1 MTMGEPLKILLI
13 EDSEDDALL
22 LLRELRQ
29 GNFNPTWERVQTAVS
44 LQEKLMAQKWDAIVS
59 DYHLPGFDAP
69 AALKIVQQSGLDIP
83 FIVIS
88 GTVGEH
94 LAVKMMKA
102 GAHDY
107 LMKGHLIRL
116 PEVVRREMRDAQI
129 RAERKQAEVCIRQQ
143 LTAIEA
149 SIDGIAILQGDTYLY
164 VNQAHLKLFGYERP
178 EELIGETWKVLYS
191 PAEIKRL
198 ETEVAAVIKRNRAW
212 LGEAI
217 ATRKDGTTFIQGASL
232 TLTEEDLMISVSRD
246 ISDLKQVQE
255 QIIHNALHDAL
266 TGLPNRI
273 LFLERLEL
281 AINQALRDESYRYA
295 VLFLDLDRFKVIND
309 SLGHG
314 VGDQLLL
321 EIAKRLKTHIRKID
335 LVSRLGGDEFV
346 ILLEKIQGV
355 ETVTQITERILES
368 CQTPLTIDGHKI
380 FTSISIGI
388 VMGNRDYHRASDLL
402 RDADIAMY
410 RAKKKEHNS
419 FKFFNAM
426 MHTQML
432 DRLTLETDLHKALE
446 QEEFILYYQP
456 VFNLLD
462 DALVGFEALVRW
474 QHPTHG
480 LISPDTFIPVAEET
494 RLITRL
500 DRWVFKQACQQMAS
514 WQKNFAN
521 CCELTVSINL
531 SAQDLRAHN
540 LIDTIDAVLVHT
552 GLKGGSII
560 VEITESMLIE
570 DIEKTVDILAQMESR
585 NIQISIDDF
594 GTGYSSLN
602 YLHRL
607 PVNNL
612 KIDRSFV
619 TQLQTEGRNCQVVN
633 TIIALSNQ
641 LELTSIAEG
650 IEKPQQ
656 LKKLKQLGCRFG
668 QGYLFS
674 KPLSPADIEAK
685 FLSW

>member
-1 MTMGEPLKILLI
+1 MGEPLKILLV

-29 GNFNPTWERVQTAVS
+29 GNFTPSWERVQTATT
-44 LQEKLMAQKWDAIVS
+44 LQEQLTYKNWDIIVS
-59 DYHLPGFDAP
+59 DYRMPGFDAP

-94 LAVKMMKA
+94 LAVEMMKA

-107 LMKGHLIRL
+107 LMKSSLIRL
-116 PEVVRREMRDAQI
+116 PEAVRREMRDAHI
-129 RAERKQAEVCIRQQ
+129 RAERQRAEVLLKQQ
-143 LTAIEA
+143 LAAMEA
-149 SIDGIAILQGDTYLY
+149 AIDGIAIVQDGVYLY
-164 VNQAHLKLFGYERP
+164 VNQAHLRLFGYDCAQELTGQNWKILYPSTEMERV
-178 EELIGETWKVLYS
+178 ENEIC
-191 PAEIKRL
+191 PALKRSG
-198 ETEVAAVIKRNRAW
+198 AW
-212 LGEAI
+212 QGDAI
-217 ATRKDGTTFIQGASL
+217 ATRKDGSTFIQGLSL
-232 TLTEEDLMISVSRD
+232 TLAEDGLLISVSRD
-246 ISDLKQVQE
+246 ISDLKQAQE

-266 TGLPNRI
+266 TGLPNRV

-281 AINQALRDESYRYA
+281 AINQALRDKAYHYA

-314 VGDQLLL
+314 IGDQLLL
-321 EIAKRLKTHIRKID
+321 EIAERLQAHIRKID

-346 ILLEKIQGV
+346 ILLEKIDGV
-355 ETVTQITERILES
+355 EIVTQITERILES
-368 CQTPLTIDGHKI
+368 CKTPLTIEGHKI

-388 VMGNRDYHRASDLL
+388 VIGNRDYHHASDLL
-402 RDADIAMY
+402 RDADLAMY
-410 RAKKKEHNS
+410 RAKEKEQNS
-419 FKFFNAM
+419 YKFFNAM

-432 DRLTLETDLHKALE
+432 DRLTLETDFHKALE
-446 QEEFILYYQP
+446 QEEFILHYQP
-456 VFNLLD
+456 VFDLID

-480 LISPDTFIPVAEET
+480 LVFPDTFIPIAEDT
-494 RLITRL
+494 RLITHL
-500 DRWVFKQACQQMAS
+500 DNWVFGQACQQMAH
-514 WQKNFAN
+514 WQQHFPSCSN
-521 CCELTVSINL
+521 LRISINL
-531 SAQDLRAHN
+531 SAQDLQTYD
-540 LIDTIDAVLVHT
+540 LIDNIDTVLTHT
-552 GLKGGSII
+552 GLEGRSII
-560 VEITESMLIE
+560 IEITESMLIE
-570 DIEKTVDILAQMESR
+570 DIEKTIDILAQIESR

-619 TQLQTEGRNCQVVN
+619 TQIQEENRNCQVVN
-633 TIIALSNQ
+633 TIIALSSQ
-641 LELTSIAEG
+641 LELTSVAEG
-650 IEKPQQ
+650 IERPQQ
-656 LKKLKQLGCRFG
+656 LQKLKQLGCRFG

-674 KPLSPADIEAK
+674 KPLSPAEIEAK
-685 FLSW
+685 FLSR